1 MLKSHP
7 LSPARALLCAA
18 VLFGC
23 SIAPLRAADLGPLM
37 VSSPNGSPL
46 EAEMTL
52 TLQPEETP
60 QQLEVSIGDATEYG
74 WLEISRPAWV
84 DALQVA
90 LDFSADAVR
99 VRLNTSEAPPEAN
112 FSVLLVVSSPSGRSL
127 RQYDVVLRE
136 AEVMAPPVAEAEAP
150 EPVQTPMNPAAAER
164 EPAIQR
170 RSAPVLRPRAVR
182 KSGDEAARAEQ
193 SSSRQLTISSARATS
208 DALSKRAQQLE
219 ENSAAQRRA
228 IEEANSRIAEL
239 QGQVSK
245 LEKLLALKGAPVTA
259 KPAEKPAE
267 KAAEKPAEKPVE
279 KVVEKPAEKS
289 TEKPAEKPVEKPAA
303 PVAVEPAAPAPAPAP
318 APVEAA
324 VPQPAPAAP
333 APAEQAAPAAPAPEP
348 TVLDAIQAVLDDG
361 ELMTWI
367 AGGAAALLV
376 LAGGIVFVLN
386 RRRAQRSA
394 AVLTEASAVVA
405 VPELESAAD
414 PAAAPEAPPE
424 VPAAE
429 AAVVEAPPPPPP
441 PPPPAPAPPPPAPT
455 VDQAVAATN
464 AVDDAFALELAASI
478 GAVPAASAPA
488 PAPAE
493 PDPVLDAV
501 FNDAAIQAAQA
512 AIASAVGGEAPAPA
526 PAADAPSDDVQAML
540 AAMMQSAELPQAAAP
555 PPAEPPPAAAG
566 EAPSDDVQAMLD
578 AMLGSSPAAA
588 APAPPPPAPAPPP
601 PAPAPPPPAP
611 PPSEAAPPPS
621 EPQAAEDDGDD
632 ANDTEDV
639 EINLALAYID
649 MGDPEG
655 ARAILVGMLSDFD
668 NPARIAMAKRQMRKL
683 DFPIPEIAPPPA
695 AEG

>member
-318 APVEAA
+318 VEAA

-348 TVLDAIQAVLDDG
+348 TVLDAIQAILDDG

-405 VPELESAAD
+405 APEPESAAE
-414 PAAAPEAPPE
+414 PAAAPEAPAE

-429 AAVVEAPPPPPP
+429 AAVVEAPP

-512 AIASAVGGEAPAPA
+512 AIASAVEGEAPAPA

-540 AAMMQSAELPQAAAP
+540 AAMMQSAEPPQAAAP

-611 PPSEAAPPPS
+611 PPPEAAPPPS

>member
-1 MLKSHP
+1 M
-7 LSPARALLCAA
+7 
-18 VLFGC
+18 
-23 SIAPLRAADLGPLM
+23 
-37 VSSPNGSPL
+37 
-46 EAEMTL
+46 
-52 TLQPEETP
+52 
-60 QQLEVSIGDATEYG
+60 
-74 WLEISRPAWV
+74 
-84 DALQVA
+84 
-90 LDFSADAVR
+90 
-99 VRLNTSEAPPEAN
+99 NTSEAPPEAN

-150 EPVQTPMNPAAAER
+150 EPVLTPMNPAAAER

-219 ENSAAQRRA
+219 ENGAAQRRA
-228 IEEANSRIAEL
+228 IEEANGRIAEL

-267 KAAEKPAEKPVE
+267 KAAEKPTEKPTEKPAEKPVE

-289 TEKPAEKPVEKPAA
+289 TEKPAEKPVEKPTA
-303 PVAVEPAAPAPAPAP
+303 PVAVEPAAPAP

-324 VPQPAPAAP
+324 VPQPAPAAPAP

-376 LAGGIVFVLN
+376 LAGGVVFVLN

-405 VPELESAAD
+405 ASEPESAAD

-429 AAVVEAPPPPPP
+429 AAVVEAPPPPP
-441 PPPPAPAPPPPAPT
+441 
-455 VDQAVAATN
+455 
-464 AVDDAFALELAASI
+464 
-478 GAVPAASAPA
+478 
-488 PAPAE
+488 
-493 PDPVLDAV
+493 
-501 FNDAAIQAAQA
+501 
-512 AIASAVGGEAPAPA
+512 
-526 PAADAPSDDVQAML
+526 
-540 AAMMQSAELPQAAAP
+540 
-555 PPAEPPPAAAG
+555 
-566 EAPSDDVQAMLD
+566 
-578 AMLGSSPAAA
+578 
-588 APAPPPPAPAPPP
+588 
-601 PAPAPPPPAP
+601 
-611 PPSEAAPPPS
+611 
-621 EPQAAEDDGDD
+621 
-632 ANDTEDV
+632 
-639 EINLALAYID
+639 
-649 MGDPEG
+649 
-655 ARAILVGMLSDFD
+655 
-668 NPARIAMAKRQMRKL
+668 
-683 DFPIPEIAPPPA
+683 
-695 AEG
+695 

>member
-150 EPVQTPMNPAAAER
+150 EPVLTPVNPAAAER

-219 ENSAAQRRA
+219 ENGAAQRRA
-228 IEEANSRIAEL
+228 IEEANGRIAEL

-267 KAAEKPAEKPVE
+267 KAAEKPTEKPAEKPVE

-289 TEKPAEKPVEKPAA
+289 TEKPAEKPVEKPTAL
-303 PVAVEPAAPAPAPAP
+303 VAVEPAAPAP

-441 PPPPAPAPPPPAPT
+441 PPPAPAPPPPAPT

-512 AIASAVGGEAPAPA
+512 AIASAVEGEAPAPA

-540 AAMMQSAELPQAAAP
+540 AAMMQSAEPPQAAAP

-601 PAPAPPPPAP
+601 PAP

-621 EPQAAEDDGDD
+621 EPQADEDDGDD

>member
-150 EPVQTPMNPAAAER
+150 EPVLTPMNPAAAER

-219 ENSAAQRRA
+219 ENGAAQRRA
-228 IEEANSRIAEL
+228 IEEANGRIAEL

-267 KAAEKPAEKPVE
+267 KAAEKPTEKPA
-279 KVVEKPAEKS
+279 EKPAEKS
-289 TEKPAEKPVEKPAA
+289 TEKPAEKPLEKPTA
-303 PVAVEPAAPAPAPAP
+303 PVAVEPAAPAP

-324 VPQPAPAAP
+324 VPQPAPAAPAP

-405 VPELESAAD
+405 APEPESAAE

-429 AAVVEAPPPPPP
+429 AAVVEAPP

-512 AIASAVGGEAPAPA
+512 AIASAVEGEAPAPA

-540 AAMMQSAELPQAAAP
+540 AAMMQSAEPPQAAAP

-611 PPSEAAPPPS
+611 PPPEAAPPPS

>member
-1 MLKSHP
+1 M
-7 LSPARALLCAA
+7 
-18 VLFGC
+18 FGC

-150 EPVQTPMNPAAAER
+150 EPVLTPMNPAAAER

-228 IEEANSRIAEL
+228 IEEANGRIAEL

-267 KAAEKPAEKPVE
+267 KAAEKTTEKPAEKPAE

-289 TEKPAEKPVEKPAA
+289 TEKPAEKPVEKPTA
-303 PVAVEPAAPAPAPAP
+303 PVAVEPAAPAP

-348 TVLDAIQAVLDDG
+348 TVLDAIQAILDDG

-376 LAGGIVFVLN
+376 LAGGVVFVLN

-405 VPELESAAD
+405 
-414 PAAAPEAPPE
+414 
-424 VPAAE
+424 
-429 AAVVEAPPPPPP
+429 
-441 PPPPAPAPPPPAPT
+441 
-455 VDQAVAATN
+455 
-464 AVDDAFALELAASI
+464 AS
-478 GAVPAASAPA
+478 
-488 PAPAE
+488 
-493 PDPVLDAV
+493 
-501 FNDAAIQAAQA
+501 
-512 AIASAVGGEAPAPA
+512 
-526 PAADAPSDDVQAML
+526 
-540 AAMMQSAELPQAAAP
+540 
-555 PPAEPPPAAAG
+555 
-566 EAPSDDVQAMLD
+566 
-578 AMLGSSPAAA
+578 
-588 APAPPPPAPAPPP
+588 
-601 PAPAPPPPAP
+601 
-611 PPSEAAPPPS
+611 
-621 EPQAAEDDGDD
+621 
-632 ANDTEDV
+632 
-639 EINLALAYID
+639 
-649 MGDPEG
+649 
-655 ARAILVGMLSDFD
+655 
-668 NPARIAMAKRQMRKL
+668 
-683 DFPIPEIAPPPA
+683 
-695 AEG
+695 